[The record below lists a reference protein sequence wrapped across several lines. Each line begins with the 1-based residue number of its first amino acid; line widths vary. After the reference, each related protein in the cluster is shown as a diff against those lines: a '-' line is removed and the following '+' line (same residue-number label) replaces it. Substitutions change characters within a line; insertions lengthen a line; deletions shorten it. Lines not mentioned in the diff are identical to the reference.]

1 MTASLL
7 LLLPIALAFVIL
19 IGALFWWAIF
29 AGQFDDSR
37 NAGESILLD
46 DDTPGSP
53 GSPPTSDSNPPPR
66 NGKTPPEA

>member
-37 NAGESILLD
+37 NAGESILMD
-46 DDTPGSP
+46 DDTPTPPP
-53 GSPPTSDSNPPPR
+53 GSGESTPPR
-66 NGKTPPEA
+66 SRKAPPDA